1 MINKKIAGL
10 VSLVMAG
17 MVSLV
22 GCGSDSKKA
31 SSDSNFD
38 SYTIGINQLS
48 EHPALDDARK
58 GFEDG
63 LKELGI
69 NAKISYQNAQGDIP
83 NSLMIAQKF
92 VKDEVDLIYAI
103 ATPAVQ
109 STKQT
114 TSKIPILFSAV
125 TDPVKSE
132 VVEDWENVGGNITGT
147 SDLAD
152 TASQLEMFKQID
164 PNIKTIGILYNTG
177 ESNSTIQIEEV
188 EKLAPDEGLE
198 IIAMGVS
205 NVNELPQTID
215 SLFKKVDA
223 VYILSDSLIAGAVE
237 LVSTKLIEH
246 RLVSVSTEETQ
257 VKGGILVTNGLSYYD
272 LGKQTARMA
281 KEILIDKKDIS
292 TFPVGLAEETITTIN
307 VKTLELLRLDK
318 NLPLFKDAV
327 KVGK

>member
-1 MINKKIAGL
+1 MKKNKI
-10 VSLVMAG
+10 VSLLALVMAG

-22 GCGSDSKKA
+22 GCGSDSKKI
-31 SSDSNFD
+31 SSDSD
-38 SYTIGINQLS
+38 GEVYTIGINQLAD
-48 EHPALDDARK
+48 HPALDDARK

-69 NAKISYQNAQGDIP
+69 NAKISYQNAQGEIP
-83 NSLMIAQKF
+83 NALMIAQKF

-109 STKQT
+109 STKQV
-114 TSKIPILFSAV
+114 TSEIPILFSAV
-125 TDPVKSE
+125 TNPVKSE

-152 TASQLEMFKQID
+152 TTSQLKMFKQID

-177 ESNSTIQIEEV
+177 ESNSTIQIDEV
-188 EKLAPDEGLE
+188 ENLAPDEGLE
-198 IIAMGVS
+198 IITMGVS

-246 RLVSVSTEETQ
+246 KLVSVSAEETQ

-292 TFPVGLAEETITTIN
+292 TIPVGLAEKTVTTVN
-307 VKTLELLRLDK
+307 EKTLELLGLDI